1 MGKDLKGKELGK
13 GISQRK
19 DGRYCGRFTD
29 RFGRR
34 QSVYAFKLSE
44 LRSLMNTAIYENEKR
59 LNVYSER
66 ITVNDWYETWMD
78 LYKKNTVRAT
88 TYANYSSNY
97 ERYIRAEIGFIRLA
111 DINAAHIQKLLN
123 SLHEKGYMYK
133 TVLQVR
139 IILVDMFEKAIASEF
154 MTKNPAKGATVIKGR
169 QKERRVLTVDEQ
181 ATFLKAIAGDWY
193 EPLFCLALL
202 TGLRQGELCALT
214 WDDIDFEAKTL
225 SVNKTLVYSKNIG
238 EESASYKFNP
248 PKTQKGNRTI
258 PLTNEAIIVLRKQ
271 KAQCEWLKSQI
282 GTRDNLTP
290 VKGFENLV
298 FYTRMATPVCERSIV
313 AAIKA
318 VLRRINKNRAEDE
331 PEFAYFTPH
340 TLRHTFATR
349 CFESGMQPKTLQEL
363 LGHNSLE
370 MTMGL
375 YTHVTEEMKQREVE
389 KITLTGLSPIGV
401 KLA

>member
-1 MGKDLKGKELGK
+1 M
-13 GISQRK
+13 
-19 DGRYCGRFTD
+19 
-29 RFGRR
+29 
-34 QSVYAFKLSE
+34 
-44 LRSLMNTAIYENEKR
+44 
-59 LNVYSER
+59 
-66 ITVNDWYETWMD
+66 
-78 LYKKNTVRAT
+78 
-88 TYANYSSNY
+88 
-97 ERYIRAEIGFIRLA
+97 
-111 DINAAHIQKLLN
+111 
-123 SLHEKGYMYK
+123 
-133 TVLQVR
+133 
-139 IILVDMFEKAIASEF
+139 
-154 MTKNPAKGATVIKGR
+154 
-169 QKERRVLTVDEQ
+169 
-181 ATFLKAIAGDWY
+181 
-193 EPLFCLALL
+193 
-202 TGLRQGELCALT
+202 
-214 WDDIDFEAKTL
+214 
-225 SVNKTLVYSKNIG
+225 
-238 EESASYKFNP
+238 
-248 PKTQKGNRTI
+248 
-258 PLTNEAIIVLRKQ
+258 LRKQ

-401 KLA
+401 KNGREKTSLPKKPVKSAIVTARRA

>member
-1 MGKDLKGKELGK
+1 MIVLNHNMLDGKIVLLTGAGGGIGFEAAKAFVELGAK
-13 GISQRK
+13 VLI
-19 DGRYCGRFTD
+19 
-29 RFGRR
+29 
-34 QSVYAFKLSE
+34 
-44 LRSLMNTAIYENEKR
+44 
-59 LNVYSER
+59 
-66 ITVNDWYETWMD
+66 
-78 LYKKNTVRAT
+78 
-88 TYANYSSNY
+88 
-97 ERYIRAEIGFIRLA
+97 AEV
-111 DINAAHIQKLLN
+111 DQ
-123 SLHEKGYMYK
+123 EKG
-133 TVLQVR
+133 
-139 IILVDMFEKAIASEF
+139 
-154 MTKNPAKGATVIKGR
+154 
-169 QKERRVLTVDEQ
+169 EQ
-181 ATFLKAIAGDWY
+181 ATTY

-258 PLTNEAIIVLRKQ
+258 PLTNEAIVVLRKQ

-298 FYTRMATPVCERSIV
+298 FYTRMTTPVCERSIV

-318 VLRRINKNRAEDE
+318 ALRRINKNRAEDE

-375 YTHVTEEMKQREVE
+375 YTHVIEEMKQREVE

-401 KLA
+401 KLALKTGEKKLLSRKSP